1 MKTNWIMKNRPD
13 KERVDE
19 ISKKLNVPTI
29 IVDILIN
36 RGFDSEDEIKGL
48 LYPKIEDMYDPFLM
62 KDMEKAVI
70 RINQAIERKE
80 KIMIFGDYDVDGI
93 TSTALIYNFLVE
105 NGLSP
110 DYFIPNRVDDGYGF
124 SKKGINLAIERNID
138 VIITVDCGITGL
150 KEVDY
155 ANKHSIDVIITD
167 HHEVM
172 ENIPSAVAI
181 LNPNRFDDK
190 YPFKYLA
197 GVGVVL
203 KLIQGFLKYKNKD
216 FLDIKKYIDLVAL
229 GTVADVVP
237 LIDENRII
245 TYFGIEAI
253 KVTNNQG
260 LKALC
265 DVSGISKEK
274 LTSFHIGFA
283 LAPRINAA
291 GRMSDANE
299 AVRLFISE
307 DECESNII
315 AHNLNEENIKRKKID
330 QEVFDETIEIIEKK
344 ELYKKN
350 TIILAGENWHEGVI
364 GIVASRLVEKYYKP
378 VIMLSLTDNMGK
390 GSGRSIPDFH
400 MYNALIKTSNLLESF
415 GGHKLAA
422 GITIKREN
430 IEKFISEF
438 EKIAEN
444 SLLEDEKIRS
454 IEIDAEIPLNEIND
468 NLEKKLR
475 LLAPFGYGNP
485 MPLLVTKDVNILGY
499 PIIFKNKHL
508 RFTTGYGNHTL
519 DCIWFNAVKK
529 LSSAIIDDKNI
540 VNLAFYIKRNNFQGK
555 DEIQLQI
562 KDIKIGDI

>member
-1 MKTNWIMKNRPD
+1 MNTNWIMKNKPD

-19 ISKKLNVPTI
+19 ISKKLSIPTI

-36 RGFDSEDEIKGL
+36 RGFDSEDEIERL

-93 TSTALIYNFLVE
+93 TSTALMHNFLVE
-105 NGLSP
+105 NGLNP

-124 SKKGINLAIERNID
+124 SKKGINIAIERNID

-172 ENIPSAVAI
+172 ENIPSAIAI

-203 KLIQGFLKYKNKD
+203 KLIQGFLKYNNKD

-253 KVTNNQG
+253 KVTKNQG

-265 DVSGISKEK
+265 DVSGILKEK

-283 LAPRINAA
+283 LAPRINAV

-330 QEVFDETIEIIEKK
+330 QEVFDQTVEIIEKK
-344 ELYKKN
+344 QLYKKN
-350 TIILAGENWHEGVI
+350 AIILAGKNWHEGVI

-378 VIMLSLTDNMGK
+378 VIIISLTDNIGK

-400 MYNALIKTSNLLESF
+400 MYNALIKVNDLLESF

-422 GITIKREN
+422 GITIKKEN
-430 IEKFISEF
+430 LEKFIDQF

-444 SLLEDEKIRS
+444 SLLEDDKIRS
-454 IEIDAEIPLNEIND
+454 IEIDAEITLDEIND

-485 MPLLVTKDVNILGY
+485 MPLLITKNVNILGY

-508 RFTTGYGNHTL
+508 RCTTGYGNHTL
-519 DCIWFNAVKK
+519 DCIWFNAVKE
-529 LSSAIIDDKNI
+529 LSAAMIDDKNV

>member
-19 ISKKLNVPTI
+19 ISKKLSIPTI

-36 RGFDSEDEIKGL
+36 RGFDSEDEIKRL

-70 RINQAIERKE
+70 RIDQAIERKE

-265 DVSGISKEK
+265 DVSEISREK

-283 LAPRINAA
+283 LAPRINAV

-330 QEVFDETIEIIEKK
+330 QEVFDKTIEIIEKK

-350 TIILAGENWHEGVI
+350 AIILAGENWHEGVI

-400 MYNALIKTSNLLESF
+400 MYNALIKTSDLLESF

-430 IEKFISEF
+430 IEKFINEF
-438 EKIAEN
+438 EKIAKEAL
-444 SLLEDEKIRS
+444 SEEDRIRS
-454 IEIDAEIPLNEIND
+454 IEIDTEITLNEIND

-519 DCIWFNAVKK
+519 DCIWFNAVKE

-555 DEIQLQI
+555 NEIQLQI